1 MDLLQ
6 KQYKVPLNSQM
17 FAKSNPKGM
26 AVLLHTLICLFEDQ
40 VYRPL
45 FAVCWFPYTLV
56 ELKEFKQIALNLCGC
71 LREQGRL
78 GPNVITK
85 AVVETASGVK
95 MWQSLRQMSDWCL
108 LDYMNRN
115 FTKADLK
122 CLPTFVQHTSRSV
135 ALDEN
140 FDPNISSISSVSSA
154 DGNQ

>member
-26 AVLLHTLICLFEDQ
+26 AVLLHTLICLFDDQ

-122 CLPTFVQHTSRSV
+122 CLPTFV
-135 ALDEN
+135 
-140 FDPNISSISSVSSA
+140 
-154 DGNQ
+154 